1 MNIIADTGFIV
12 AHNNIR
18 DDHHQACLT
27 LYKSYAAVIAVPQSV
42 LAEVG
47 YLLRKARGNRQVAS
61 FLRQL
66 SASKYEIVP
75 LTVKD
80 LARTADILDQY
91 HDSRLD
97 FVDASIVAIAERLN
111 ITRILTLDQR
121 DFGMVR
127 PRHASHFELLPQPE
141 A

>member
-1 MNIIADTGFIV
+1 MTVIADTGFVVSV
-12 AHNNIR
+12 AIETDKRNKVCTQIY
-18 DDHHQACLT
+18 HQQRIIYL
-27 LYKSYAAVIAVPQSV
+27 PQST

-47 YLLRKARGNRQVAS
+47 FLLKKAGGNVAIAH
-61 FLRQL
+61 FLRQ
-66 SASKYEIVP
+66 VP
-75 LTVKD
+75 ESRYRVIPLEDLD

-127 PRHASHFELLPQPE
+127 PRHAPHFELLPQPE

>member
-1 MNIIADTGFIV
+1 MITAIADTSFVV
-12 AHNNIR
+12 AVGNRADAYHR
-18 DDHHQACLT
+18 VCTQVFHQQATICL
-27 LYKSYAAVIAVPQSV
+27 PQSAF
-42 LAEVG
+42 AEVG
-47 YLLRKARGNRQVAS
+47 YMLGRAIGKRGLAG

-66 SASKYEIVP
+66 GQTRYCIETLQPEDIV
-75 LTVKD
+75 
-80 LARTADILDQY
+80 RTADILDQY

-127 PRHASHFELLPQPE
+127 PRHATHFELLPQPE

>member
-1 MNIIADTGFIV
+1 MSIIADTGFIV
-12 AHNNIR
+12 AHNNVN
-18 DDHHQACLT
+18 DAHHSPCLA
-27 LYKSYAAVIAVPQSV
+27 LYEKYSGAILVPQSI

-47 YLLRKARGNRQVAS
+47 YLLRQVRGNRRVAN

-66 SASKYEIVP
+66 PASKYKIIP
-75 LTVKD
+75 LELED
-80 LARTADILDQY
+80 LARTADILEQY

-97 FVDASIVAIAERLN
+97 FVDASIVAIAERMN

-121 DFGMVR
+121 DFGIVR
-127 PRHASHFELLPQPE
+127 PRHADYFELLPQPE